1 MKNNVFVYTG
11 SGKLGNFVGY
21 SAIGKMVWRAY
32 QGVVRNPRTAPQL
45 LQRAKFKAL
54 LEASRMFV
62 GAYRLG
68 LKDEA
73 RSRKR
78 TPFSQFMAI
87 NAVNV
92 TGSTPENV
100 QVDHDNMVCA
110 MGVIPG
116 MSLDSDHIDQTSVPG
131 TISVAVQ
138 ERNMGSFLARTDDE
152 FYLVATCPEVGEG
165 CLSTAEVRGTATEL
179 AVTPPSGWSG
189 HKVYIY
195 TFGLGTAGDNYG
207 KSSNSTFVGS
217 IDFVIE

>member
-11 SGKLGNFVGY
+11 TGKLGNFVGY
-21 SAIGKMVWRAY
+21 SSIGKMVWRAY
-32 QGVVRNPRTAPQL
+32 QGVVRNPRTSAQL

-54 LEASRMFV
+54 LEESRLFV

-100 QVDHDNMVCA
+100 QVNHDNIVCA
-110 MGVIPG
+110 MGVIPN
-116 MSLDSDHIDQTSVPG
+116 MILDSDHIDQTTVPG

-138 ERNMGSFLARTDDE
+138 ECNQGSYLARTDDE
-152 FYLVATCPEVGEG
+152 FYLVASCPELNQG
-165 CLSTAEVRGTATEL
+165 CMGTGVVRGSATGL
-179 AVTPPSGWSG
+179 KVTPPASWNG

-195 TFGLGTAGDNYG
+195 VFGVGTAGENYG
-207 KSSNSTFVGS
+207 KSSNSDAVGM
-217 IDFVIE
+217 IDFVF

>member
-11 SGKLGNFVGY
+11 TGKLGNFVGY

-32 QGVVRNPRTAPQL
+32 QGVVRNPRTNAQL

-54 LEASRMFV
+54 LETSRMFV

-78 TPFSQFMAI
+78 TQFSQFMAI

-92 TGSTPENV
+92 TGTNPDNV
-100 QVDHDNMVCA
+100 EVHHNDLVCA
-110 MGVIPG
+110 MGVIPN
-116 MSLDSDHIDQTSVPG
+116 MVLDSAHIDQTSVPG

-138 ERNMGSFLARTDDE
+138 ERNSGSFLARTDDD
-152 FYLVATCPEVGEG
+152 FYLVATCPELNQG
-165 CLSTAEVRGTATEL
+165 CMGTKVARGTATEL
-179 AVTPPSGWSG
+179 AVTPPAAWNG

-195 TFGLGTAGDNYG
+195 VFGLGTAGENLG
-207 KSSNSTFVGS
+207 KSSNSDHVGG

>member
-32 QGVVRNPRTAPQL
+32 QGVVRNPKTSAQL
-45 LQRAKFKAL
+45 LQRAKFKTL
-54 LEASRMFV
+54 LEESRMFV

-78 TPFSQFMAI
+78 TPYSQFMSV
-87 NAVNV
+87 NAGNV
-92 TGSTPENV
+92 TGVNPDSLSI
-100 QVDHDNMVCA
+100 DHDNMICA
-110 MGVIPG
+110 MGVIPN
-116 MSLDSDHIDQTSVPG
+116 MTLDSDHIDQTSVPG

-138 ERNMGSFLARTDDE
+138 DRNQGSFLSRDDDE
-152 FYLVATCPEVGEG
+152 FYLVATCPELHEG
-165 CLSTAEVRGTATEL
+165 CLGTSVKRSEATECE
-179 AVTPPSGWSG
+179 VTPPSYWSG
-189 HKVYIY
+189 KKVYIY
-195 TFGLGTAGDNYG
+195 IFGLGVAGDNYG
-207 KSSNSTFVGS
+207 KSSNSVCVGK